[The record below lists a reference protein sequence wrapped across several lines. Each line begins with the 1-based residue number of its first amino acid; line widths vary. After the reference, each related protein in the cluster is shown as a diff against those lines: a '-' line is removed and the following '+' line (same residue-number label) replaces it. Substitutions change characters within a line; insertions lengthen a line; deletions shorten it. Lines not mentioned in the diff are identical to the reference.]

1 MCLAVRGPWIGKH
14 PHLQIPPEIQTMKV
28 LDLQCALGHVFEGWF
43 ASEADFVAQ
52 LQKSL
57 VQCPVC
63 GDPSVVKKL
72 SAPRLSLSGS
82 RSDPA
87 EPPDGPVATEPQGVN
102 PAFTDA
108 LLALARQVVAQTT
121 DVGEQFAE
129 EARKM
134 HYGEKESRGIRGTAT
149 PQETRSLADEG
160 IEVLTIPLPMALKG
174 QLQ

>member
-1 MCLAVRGPWIGKH
+1 
-14 PHLQIPPEIQTMKV
+14 MKV
-28 LDLQCALGHVFEGWF
+28 LDLQCATGHVFEGWF
-43 ASEADFVAQ
+43 ASEADFIAQ

-82 RSDPA
+82 RSGPA
-87 EPPDGPVATEPQGVN
+87 EPPDSAVAIESNTAHPA
-102 PAFTDA
+102 AFTDA

-121 DVGEQFAE
+121 DVGERFAE
-129 EARKM
+129 EARQM
-134 HYGEKESRGIRGTAT
+134 HYGEKEQRGIRGTAT
-149 PQETRSLADEG
+149 VEETRSLADEG
-160 IEVLTIPLPMALKG
+160 IEVLTIPLPIALKG